1 MKLRRRFS
9 SALRPMLAHRLRAV
23 LALSGVAVGVA
34 AVVVSRS
41 VGVGAQ
47 AEMER
52 TIGQMGTNLLIIKP
66 LPVKRLVARPQL
78 SGLATTLRIEDSDAI
93 AQLPTI
99 REVAPAA
106 DRAVRVKLG
115 TTAMRT
121 MVRGTTPA
129 YLSVRG
135 FELAAGRCFDEA
147 DNRATRRVA
156 VLGASV
162 AAELGRGRSL
172 VGEEIRVGGVPF
184 QVIGVLQP
192 KGSTIDGADQDNH
205 IVVPLGT
212 ALRRVLNSTWLTT
225 VYARVTEPER
235 MDEAE
240 AEVQRLLRERHQRGN
255 ERTPDDFAVQNTTKT
270 RAFQQEMMATL
281 SRYAGGLAAVA
292 LVVGGLGILAL
303 MLLSV
308 RERTSEIGLR
318 MAVGAEPRDILIQ
331 FLIEAMVLALAGWA
345 GGALLGGA
353 AAVALGWLAGWPV
366 GLPVTAI
373 ASSLAIAVVIGLGF
387 GALPARNAARIPPI
401 DALVR
406 R

>member
-1 MKLRRRFS
+1 
-9 SALRPMLAHRLRAV
+9 
-23 LALSGVAVGVA
+23 
-34 AVVVSRS
+34 
-41 VGVGAQ
+41 
-47 AEMER
+47 
-52 TIGQMGTNLLIIKP
+52 
-66 LPVKRLVARPQL
+66 
-78 SGLATTLRIEDSDAI
+78 
-93 AQLPTI
+93 
-99 REVAPAA
+99 
-106 DRAVRVKLG
+106 
-115 TTAMRT
+115 
-121 MVRGTTPA
+121 
-129 YLSVRG
+129 
-135 FELAAGRCFDEA
+135 
-147 DNRATRRVA
+147 
-156 VLGASV
+156 
-162 AAELGRGRSL
+162 

-184 QVIGVLQP
+184 QVIGVLRP

-235 MDEAE
+235 MDEAQ
-240 AEVQRLLRERHQRGN
+240 AEIERLLRERHQRGN
-255 ERTPDDFAVQNTTKT
+255 GRAPDDSRPSGLARAHLVAPSGVASDAPTKALLDRTTAPDDFAVQNTTKT
-270 RAFQQEMMATL
+270 RGFQQEMTATL

-353 AAVALGWLAGWPV
+353 AAVALSWLAGWPV

-373 ASSLAIAVVIGLGF
+373 TGSLAMAVVIGLGF
-387 GALPARNAARIPPI
+387 GALPARNAARVPPI
-401 DALVR
+401 DALLKR
-406 R
+406 